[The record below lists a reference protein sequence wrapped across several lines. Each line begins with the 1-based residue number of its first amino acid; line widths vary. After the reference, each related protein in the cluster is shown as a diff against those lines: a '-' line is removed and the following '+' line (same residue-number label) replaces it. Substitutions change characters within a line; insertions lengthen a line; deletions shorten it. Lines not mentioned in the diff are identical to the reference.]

1 MAQQAIIERYIK
13 QGLDSNLAL
22 KQQNFN
28 LLQSLEA
35 LREARGMFLPALEF
49 NARYSRAGGG
59 RKIEIPIGSI
69 VNPIYRSINE
79 ILENLGQNPYPYP
92 TLEDTDIPFLREQ
105 EHETK
110 IRFIQPIFQPT
121 ILYNYKLKYE
131 LKNIK
136 TAERDVFKR
145 QLVEDIKRAYI
156 NFLKIDQIV
165 KLFRETKLLLKENL
179 RVSDKLYKAQKATH
193 DVVYRSQAEL
203 SRMEQNILES
213 ENQRTFT
220 QFYFNFLLNRQ
231 LDADIEAIE
240 DVPIIDKS
248 TLILSGLIDK
258 AIRSREELKQL
269 EYAISASHNSKNIA
283 KSNYWPGITAVVDYG
298 FQGKEYRFTNKDD
311 FWMASLVFNWNIF
324 KGFQDNAKVE
334 RAELE
339 KRKIETQYEELK
351 KQIELQARQAYD
363 NLILAYKK
371 IEVSQTQ
378 LISSSSSF
386 NIVNKKYQQG
396 MITQVEFIDARTNLT
411 NAQINSILAN
421 YDFFIDYTVLERI
434 TAQYILPE

>member
-1 MAQQAIIERYIK
+1 MAQQSITERYIK
-13 QGLDSNLAL
+13 EGLESNLAL
-22 KQQNFN
+22 KQQNFD
-28 LLQSLEA
+28 LLKSLEG
-35 LREARGMFLPALEF
+35 LREARGMFLPSLEF
-49 NARYSRAGGG
+49 NARYTRAGGG
-59 RKIEIPIGSI
+59 RRIEIPVGSI

-79 ILENLGQNPYPYP
+79 ILENIGQNPYPYL
-92 TLEDTDIPFLREQ
+92 TLEDTDIPFLREK

-110 IRFIQPIFQPT
+110 IRFIQPIFQPK

-136 TAERDVFKR
+136 TAERDVYKR

-156 NFLKIDQIV
+156 NYLKIDQIV

-179 RVSDKLYKAQKATH
+179 RVSDKLFKAQKATH

-213 ENQRTFT
+213 ENRRTFAR
-220 QFYFNFLLNRQ
+220 FYFNFLLNRQ
-231 LDADIEAIE
+231 LDADIQAIE

-248 TLILSGLIDK
+248 SLILNGLIEK
-258 AIRSREELKQL
+258 ALASREELKQL

-283 KSNYWPGITAVVDYG
+283 QSNYWPGITAVLDYG
-298 FQGKEYRFTNKDD
+298 FQGEEYRFTNKDD
-311 FWMASLVFNWNIF
+311 FWMASLVLNWNLF
-324 KGFQDNAKVE
+324 QGFQDKSKVE
-334 RAELE
+334 SAELE

-351 KQIELQARQAYD
+351 KRIELQTRQAYD
-363 NLILAYKK
+363 NVILAYKK

-378 LISSSSSF
+378 LISSKASF
-386 NIVNKKYQQG
+386 DIINKKFQQG

-421 YDFFIDYTVLERI
+421 YDFFIDYAVLERI
-434 TAQYILPE
+434 SALYVLPE